1 METVMDDLR
10 VPDSLKSGHEA
21 LHAGLKR
28 AMREPD
34 PTGASARRVMQVM
47 DGHMLREEKFALRP
61 LGLLKA
67 LGRGETPADLAQAA
81 TLVAGLKRE
90 MPQMVDE
97 HRQIAEL
104 LRLLARDAEAQ
115 GKPEYVELAESMI
128 LHAHLEEDVLYPAAL
143 LIGEYAALVRKD

>member
-1 METVMDDLR
+1 MDDLR
-10 VPDSLKSGHEA
+10 VPESLKSGHEA
-21 LHAGLKR
+21 LYAGLKR

-81 TLVAGLKRE
+81 SLVAALKRE

-128 LHAHLEEDVLYPAAL
+128 IHAHVEEDVLYPAAL